1 MARRSPR
8 YQFTDKAERD
18 LEGIIDYTVQEW
30 GVSQANAYLDGLES
44 RAQLLAENPD
54 LGTVREAL
62 LQKTRPRH
70 CDCTSTPSAYGSGEA
85 SLILPISRTSERER
99 LYIAA
104 FLLTALDAHTQSL

>member
-1 MARRSPR
+1 MAKRNPR

-54 LGTVREAL
+54 LGMARETLFEGLLSFPYESHILYYTKHARGIVIVRVL
-62 LQKTRPRH
+62 HQHMDPVKQKW
-70 CDCTSTPSAYGSGEA
+70 TP
-85 SLILPISRTSERER
+85 
-99 LYIAA
+99 
-104 FLLTALDAHTQSL
+104 